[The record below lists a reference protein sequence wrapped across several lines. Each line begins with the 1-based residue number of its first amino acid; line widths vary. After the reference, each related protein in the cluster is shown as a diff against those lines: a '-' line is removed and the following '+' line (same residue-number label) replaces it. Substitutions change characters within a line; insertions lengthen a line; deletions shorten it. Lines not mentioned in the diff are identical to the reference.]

1 MARRA
6 GKSPIDEAEQ
16 QRLSDEEEA
25 RSIEARQLEI
35 EQQPNP
41 PEVLQYASPPLANVP
56 WTPFGMSGN

>member
-16 QRLSDEEEA
+16 QQLRDEEEA
-25 RSIEARQLEI
+25 RSIEARRLEI

-41 PEVLQYASPPLANVP
+41 PEVLQHASPPLTNVP